1 MSETRKNKALKSAEK
16 PCIMPKTIYNKWL
29 RRLPEARAVRPILA
43 RERNLCRYYFWCSI
57 ELETLLE
64 RLLESGIHGC
74 TVLDSM
80 GMMRVIDKSGD
91 DLPMFG
97 ALRQLFDP
105 ARESSKTLMMVL
117 AEDEVHKAKLVVR
130 QVVGGLD
137 HPDTGIMFAVPALF
151 VEGLGANQQ

>member
-1 MSETRKNKALKSAEK
+1 MQSVRFWQGREIYAG
-16 PCIMPKTIYNKWL
+16 TISGAQSN
-29 RRLPEARAVRPILA
+29 RIP
-43 RERNLCRYYFWCSI
+43 
-57 ELETLLE
+57 ETLLE

>member
-1 MSETRKNKALKSAEK
+1 MQVLFLVLNRTE
-16 PCIMPKTIYNKWL
+16 Y
-29 RRLPEARAVRPILA
+29 
-43 RERNLCRYYFWCSI
+43 
-57 ELETLLE
+57 LETLLE

-117 AEDEVHKAKLVVR
+117 AEDEVHKAKLVVC

>member
-1 MSETRKNKALKSAEK
+1 MQVLFLVLNRTE
-16 PCIMPKTIYNKWL
+16 Y
-29 RRLPEARAVRPILA
+29 
-43 RERNLCRYYFWCSI
+43 
-57 ELETLLE
+57 LETLLE

-130 QVVGGLD
+130 QD

>member
-1 MSETRKNKALKSAEK
+1 MVAAVAGSPCSPSDFGKGEK
-16 PCIMPKTIYNKWL
+16 FMQVLFLVLNRTEY
-29 RRLPEARAVRPILA
+29 
-43 RERNLCRYYFWCSI
+43 
-57 ELETLLE
+57 LETLLE

-137 HPDTGIMFAVPALF
+137 WGPISNDDPV
-151 VEGLGANQQ
+151 GAFHRNYGRSAGEPFH

>member
-1 MSETRKNKALKSAEK
+1 MQVLFLVLNRTE
-16 PCIMPKTIYNKWL
+16 Y
-29 RRLPEARAVRPILA
+29 
-43 RERNLCRYYFWCSI
+43 
-57 ELETLLE
+57 LETLLE

-117 AEDEVHKAKLVVR
+117 AEDEVHKAKRVVR